1 MCASFVWIDRATE
14 RKGHEVTKAGGQLP
28 DMIPRP
34 SGLASMVST
43 IRPPVLSGAL
53 GTLGSRQTAQQ
64 LPGFLAQETRCHG
77 TRMDETIRML
87 VKDKFAM
94 GIGQNSLKNKNSFAA
109 PAEDSL
115 DARFITVLSDTLV
128 ERRGA
133 AIVKALAV

>member
-1 MCASFVWIDRATE
+1 
-14 RKGHEVTKAGGQLP
+14 
-28 DMIPRP
+28 
-34 SGLASMVST
+34 
-43 IRPPVLSGAL
+43 
-53 GTLGSRQTAQQ
+53 
-64 LPGFLAQETRCHG
+64 
-77 TRMDETIRML
+77 MDETIRML

-94 GIGQNSLKNKNSFAA
+94 GIWQNSLKNKNSFAA